1 MTLSEFFIQ
10 ILFHADEQLVE
21 FIKIYGVW
29 TYAILFAIIFI
40 ETGLV
45 IMPFLPGDSLVFVA
59 GALAASGSLNI
70 LALLALLVL
79 AAVLGDS
86 LNYSIGKFIGPK
98 AFKKEQG
105 IFFRRDYLEKTKI
118 FYENHGPKTIIIAR
132 FMPFVRTFAPFV
144 AGIGQMHYP
153 KFLLYN
159 VLGGIIWVGLFAIG
173 GFLFGNI
180 SIVKNNLTFVVIG
193 IVVIS
198 LLPAVIKL
206 VKKKLNKK

>member
-1 MTLSEFFIQ
+1 
-10 ILFHADEQLVE
+10 
-21 FIKIYGVW
+21 
-29 TYAILFAIIFI
+29 
-40 ETGLV
+40 
-45 IMPFLPGDSLVFVA
+45 MPFLPGDSLIFVA
-59 GALAASGSLNI
+59 GTLAASGSLNI
-70 LALLALLVL
+70 LALLILLTI

-98 AFKKEQG
+98 AFKKKQG
-105 IFFRRDYLEKTKI
+105 IFFRRDYLEKTRI

-144 AGIGQMHYP
+144 AGVGQMNYP

-159 VLGGIIWVGLFAIG
+159 ITGGVIWIGLFAIG

-180 SIVKNNLTFVVIG
+180 PIVKNNLTFVVIL

-198 LLPAVIKL
+198 ILPAVIEII
-206 VKKKLNKK
+206 KKYQYKQR